1 MVDTAAVRALRS
13 MDLIPYVLENPGVS
27 IAELSARFSVTQAQI
42 ESDLQLVFMC
52 GLPGYTP
59 YELID
64 VAFEDGVVSVIDPQV
79 LDKPRKFSSNEIVV
93 IALGL
98 KILIDINQT
107 NSTALTKLKQL
118 SEKIAKLGS
127 NKSILMAGDVSAFPF
142 FEIISKSISE
152 QRILDLQ
159 YHSLI
164 KDQITQ
170 RLVLPEKLYFLNGS
184 LYLAALDI
192 DIDSDRVFK
201 VDLIKECKVGEQ
213 MAAKKVLE
221 SSIET
226 TVILDVQKQNRNFI
240 ERNSSIITAIQENGD
255 STRVHLQVSNLEWIK
270 LTVLSNAPGI
280 TVVSPELLAT
290 AVKQSARDLLAL
302 Y

>member
-1 MVDTAAVRALRS
+1 MVDNAAVRALRS

-42 ESDLQLVFMC
+42 ESDLQLIFMC

-64 VAFEDGVVSVIDPQV
+64 VAFEDGVVSIIDPQV

-98 KILIDINQT
+98 KLLIDINQT
-107 NSTALTKLKQL
+107 NPTPLIKLKQL

-127 NKSILMAGDVSAFPF
+127 NKSILMSGDVSKVPY
-142 FEIISKSISE
+142 FEIISRAISE
-152 QRILDLQ
+152 QRVLDLQ
-159 YHSLI
+159 YHSLT
-164 KDQITQ
+164 KDEITQ
-170 RLVLPEKLYFLNGS
+170 RKVLPEKLYFLNGS
-184 LYLAALDI
+184 LYLSAIDT

-201 VDLIKECKVGEQ
+201 VDLIKECKIGVRVAG
-213 MAAKKVLE
+213 KKLLE
-221 SSIET
+221 SSLET
-226 TVILDVQKQNRNFI
+226 TVVLDVQRQNRMFI
-240 ERNSSIITAIQENGD
+240 ERNSSIITAMQENGD
-255 STRVHLQVSNLEWIK
+255 LIRVHLQVSNLEWIK

-280 TVVSPELLAT
+280 TVVSPESLAD
-290 AVKQSARDLLAL
+290 AVEQSARDLLAL

>member
-1 MVDTAAVRALRS
+1 VVDTAAVRALRS

-64 VAFEDGVVSVIDPQV
+64 VAFEDGVVSIIDPQV

-118 SEKIAKLGS
+118 SDKIAKLGS

-142 FEIISKSISE
+142 FEIISKGISE
-152 QRILDLQ
+152 QRVLDLQ
-159 YHSLI
+159 YHSLT
-164 KDQITQ
+164 KDEITQ
-170 RLVLPEKLYFLNGS
+170 RKVLPEKLYFLNGS
-184 LYLAALDI
+184 LYLSAIDT

-201 VDLIKECKVGEQ
+201 VDLIKECKIGERV
-213 MAAKKVLE
+213 AGKKVLE
-221 SSIET
+221 SSTET
-226 TVILDVQKQNRNFI
+226 IVILDVQKSNRNFI
-240 ERNSSIITAIQENGD
+240 ERNSSIITAMQENGD
-255 STRVHLQVSNLEWIK
+255 LIRVHLQVSNLEWIK

-280 TVVSPELLAT
+280 TVVSPEPLAN

>member
-27 IAELSARFSVTQAQI
+27 IAELSAKFSVTQAQI

-64 VAFEDGVVSVIDPQV
+64 VAFEDGVVSIIDPQV

-107 NSTALTKLKQL
+107 NTTALTKLKQL

-127 NKSILMAGDVSAFPF
+127 NKSILMTGDVNAFPF
-142 FEIISKSISE
+142 FEIITKAISE
-152 QRILDLQ
+152 QRVLDLQ
-159 YHSLI
+159 YHSLT
-164 KDQITQ
+164 KDEITQ
-170 RLVLPEKLYFLNGS
+170 RKVLPEKLYFLNGS
-184 LYLAALDI
+184 LYLSAIDT

-201 VDLIKECKVGEQ
+201 VDLIKECKIGVRVAG
-213 MAAKKVLE
+213 KKLLE
-221 SSIET
+221 SSLET
-226 TVILDVQKQNRNFI
+226 TVVLDVQRQNRMFI
-240 ERNSSIITAIQENGD
+240 ERNSSIITAMQDNGD
-255 STRVHLQVSNLEWIK
+255 LIRVHLQVSNLEWIK

-280 TVVSPELLAT
+280 TVVSPESLAD
-290 AVKQSARDLLAL
+290 AVEQSARDLLAL

>member
-27 IAELSARFSVTQAQI
+27 IAELSAKFSVTQAQI

-152 QRILDLQ
+152 QRILNLQ

-170 RLVLPEKLYFLNGS
+170 RLVLPEKMYFLNGS

-213 MAAKKVLE
+213 VAAKKVLE

-240 ERNSSIITAIQENGD
+240 ERNSSIITAMQENGD

>member
-1 MVDTAAVRALRS
+1 MVDTAAARALRS

-64 VAFEDGVVSVIDPQV
+64 VAFEDGVVSIIDPQV

-107 NSTALTKLKQL
+107 NTTALTKLKQL
-118 SEKIAKLGS
+118 SDKIAKLGS
-127 NKSILMAGDVSAFPF
+127 NKSILMTGDVSAFPF
-142 FEIISKSISE
+142 FEIISKAISE
-152 QRILDLQ
+152 QRVLALQ

-170 RLVLPEKLYFLNGS
+170 RLVLPEKLYFLNGR
-184 LYLAALDI
+184 LYLSALDI

-201 VDLIKECKVGEQ
+201 VDLIKECKIGEWV
-213 MAAKKVLE
+213 AGKKLFE
-221 SSIET
+221 SSLET
-226 TVILDVQKQNRNFI
+226 TVVLDVQKQNRMFI
-240 ERNSSIITAIQENGD
+240 ERNSSIITAMQENGD
-255 STRVHLQVSNLEWIK
+255 LIRVHLQVSNLEWIK

-280 TVVSPELLAT
+280 TVVSPEPLAN

>member
-1 MVDTAAVRALRS
+1 MVDTAALRALRS

-27 IAELSARFSVTQAQI
+27 IAELSAKFSVTQAQI

-98 KILIDINQT
+98 KILIDMNQT

-127 NKSILMAGDVSAFPF
+127 NKSILMAGDVSTFPF

-159 YHSLI
+159 YHSLT
-164 KDQITQ
+164 KDEITQ
-170 RLVLPEKLYFLNGS
+170 RNVLPEKLYFLNGS

-213 MAAKKVLE
+213 VAAKKVLE

-255 STRVHLQVSNLEWIK
+255 STRVHLQVSNLDWIK

>member
-27 IAELSARFSVTQAQI
+27 IAELSAKFSVTQAQI

-142 FEIISKSISE
+142 FEIISKSLSE
-152 QRILDLQ
+152 QRILNLQ

>member
-1 MVDTAAVRALRS
+1 MVDTAAIRALRS

-98 KILIDINQT
+98 KLLIDINQT
-107 NSTALTKLKQL
+107 NPTALTKLKQL

-127 NKSILMAGDVSAFPF
+127 NKSILMSGDVSKVPYL
-142 FEIISKSISE
+142 EIISRAISE
-152 QRILDLQ
+152 QRILNLQ
-159 YHSLI
+159 YQSLI

-170 RLVLPEKLYFLNGS
+170 RIVLPEKLYFLNGR
-184 LYLAALDI
+184 LYLSALDI
-192 DIDSDRVFK
+192 EIDSDRVFK
-201 VDLIKECKVGEQ
+201 VDLIKECNVGEQ
-213 MAAKKVLE
+213 MIAKKVVE

-240 ERNSSIITAIQENGD
+240 ERNSSIITAMQENGD

-270 LTVLSNAPGI
+270 LTVLSNAPDV

-290 AVKQSARDLLAL
+290 AIKQSARDLLAL

>member
-1 MVDTAAVRALRS
+1 MVDTAAARALRS

-64 VAFEDGVVSVIDPQV
+64 VAFEDGVVSIIDPQV

-107 NSTALTKLKQL
+107 NTTALTKLKQL
-118 SEKIAKLGS
+118 SDKIAKLGS
-127 NKSILMAGDVSAFPF
+127 NKSILMTGDVSAFPF
-142 FEIISKSISE
+142 FEIISKAISE
-152 QRILDLQ
+152 QRVLALQ

-170 RLVLPEKLYFLNGS
+170 RLVLPEKLYFLNGR
-184 LYLAALDI
+184 LYLSALDI

-201 VDLIKECKVGEQ
+201 VDLIKECKIGERV
-213 MAAKKVLE
+213 AGKKVLE
-221 SSIET
+221 SSTET
-226 TVILDVQKQNRNFI
+226 IVILDVQKSNRNFI
-240 ERNSSIITAIQENGD
+240 ERNSSIITAMQENGD
-255 STRVHLQVSNLEWIK
+255 LIRVHLQVSNLEWIK

-280 TVVSPELLAT
+280 TVVSPEPLAN

>member
-64 VAFEDGVVSVIDPQV
+64 VAFEDGVVSIIDPQV

-118 SEKIAKLGS
+118 SDKIAKLGS

-142 FEIISKSISE
+142 FEIISKAISE
-152 QRILDLQ
+152 QRLLDLQ
-159 YHSLI
+159 YHSLT
-164 KDQITQ
+164 KDEITQ
-170 RLVLPEKLYFLNGS
+170 RKVLPDKLYFLNGS
-184 LYLAALDI
+184 LYLSAIDT

-201 VDLIKECKVGEQ
+201 VELIKECKIGERV
-213 MAAKKVLE
+213 AGKKVLE
-221 SSIET
+221 SSTET
-226 TVILDVQKQNRNFI
+226 IVILDVQKSNRNFI
-240 ERNSSIITAIQENGD
+240 ERNSSIITAMQENGD
-255 STRVHLQVSNLEWIK
+255 LIRVHLQVSNLEWIK

-280 TVVSPELLAT
+280 TVVSPEPLAN

>member
-1 MVDTAAVRALRS
+1 

-64 VAFEDGVVSVIDPQV
+64 VAFEDGVVSIIDPQV

-107 NSTALTKLKQL
+107 NTTALTKLKQL
-118 SEKIAKLGS
+118 SDKIAKLGS
-127 NKSILMAGDVSAFPF
+127 NKSILMTGDVSAFPF
-142 FEIISKSISE
+142 FEIISKAISE
-152 QRILDLQ
+152 QRVLDLQ

-170 RLVLPEKLYFLNGS
+170 RLVLPEKLYFLNGR
-184 LYLAALDI
+184 LYLSALDI

-201 VDLIKECKVGEQ
+201 VDLIKECKIGERV
-213 MAAKKVLE
+213 AGKKVLE
-221 SSIET
+221 SSTET
-226 TVILDVQKQNRNFI
+226 IVILDVQKSNRNFI
-240 ERNSSIITAIQENGD
+240 ERNSSIITAMQENGD
-255 STRVHLQVSNLEWIK
+255 LIRVHLQVSNLEWIK

-280 TVVSPELLAT
+280 TVVSPEPLAN

>member
-1 MVDTAAVRALRS
+1 MVDTAALRALRS

-27 IAELSARFSVTQAQI
+27 IAELSAKFSVTQAQI

-107 NSTALTKLKQL
+107 NSTALSKLKQL

-127 NKSILMAGDVSAFPF
+127 NKSILMAGDVSTFPF

-159 YHSLI
+159 YHSLT
-164 KDQITQ
+164 KDEITQ
-170 RLVLPEKLYFLNGS
+170 RKVLPEKLYFLNGS

-192 DIDSDRVFK
+192 DIDSYRVFK

-213 MAAKKVLE
+213 VAAKKVLE

-255 STRVHLQVSNLEWIK
+255 STRVHLQVSNLDWIK

-280 TVVSPELLAT
+280 TVVTPELLAT
-290 AVKQSARDLLAL
+290 AVIQSARDLLAL

>member
-184 LYLAALDI
+184 LYLSALDI

-213 MAAKKVLE
+213 VAAKKVLE

-270 LTVLSNAPGI
+270 LTVLSNAPDV

-290 AVKQSARDLLAL
+290 AIKQSARDLLAL

>member
-27 IAELSARFSVTQAQI
+27 IAELSAKFSVTQAQI

-64 VAFEDGVVSVIDPQV
+64 VAFEDGVVSIIDPQV

-107 NSTALTKLKQL
+107 NTTALTKLKQL

-127 NKSILMAGDVSAFPF
+127 NKSILMTGDVNAFPF
-142 FEIISKSISE
+142 FEIITKAISE
-152 QRILDLQ
+152 QRVLDLQ
-159 YHSLI
+159 YHSLT
-164 KDQITQ
+164 KDEITQ
-170 RLVLPEKLYFLNGS
+170 RKVLPEKLYFLNGS
-184 LYLAALDI
+184 LYLSAIDT

-201 VDLIKECKVGEQ
+201 VDLIKECKIGVRVAG
-213 MAAKKVLE
+213 KKLLE
-221 SSIET
+221 SSLET
-226 TVILDVQKQNRNFI
+226 TVVLDVQRQNRMFI
-240 ERNSSIITAIQENGD
+240 ERNSSIITAMQDNGD
-255 STRVHLQVSNLEWIK
+255 LIRVHLQVSSLEWIK

-280 TVVSPELLAT
+280 TVVSPESLAD
-290 AVKQSARDLLAL
+290 AVEQSARDLLAL

>member
-13 MDLIPYVLENPGVS
+13 MDLIPYVLENPGIS
-27 IAELSARFSVTQAQI
+27 IAELSAKFSVTQAQI

-221 SSIET
+221 SFSET

>member
-98 KILIDINQT
+98 KLLIDINQT
-107 NSTALTKLKQL
+107 NPTALAKLKQL

-127 NKSILMAGDVSAFPF
+127 NKSILMSGDVSKVPYL
-142 FEIISKSISE
+142 EIISRAISE
-152 QRILDLQ
+152 QRILNLQ
-159 YHSLI
+159 YQSLI

-170 RLVLPEKLYFLNGS
+170 RIVLPEKLYFLNGR
-184 LYLAALDI
+184 LYLSALDI
-192 DIDSDRVFK
+192 EIDSDRVFK
-201 VDLIKECKVGEQ
+201 VDLIKECNVGEQ
-213 MAAKKVLE
+213 MIAKKVVE

-240 ERNSSIITAIQENGD
+240 ERNSSIITAMQEKGD

-270 LTVLSNAPGI
+270 LTVLSNAPDV

-290 AVKQSARDLLAL
+290 AIKQSARDLLAL

>member
-64 VAFEDGVVSVIDPQV
+64 VAFEDGVVSIIDPQV

-118 SEKIAKLGS
+118 SDKIAKLGS
-127 NKSILMAGDVSAFPF
+127 NKSILMTGDVSAFPF
-142 FEIISKSISE
+142 FEIISKAISE
-152 QRILDLQ
+152 QRVLDLQ
-159 YHSLI
+159 YHSLT
-164 KDQITQ
+164 KDEITQ
-170 RLVLPEKLYFLNGS
+170 RKVLPEKMYFLNGS
-184 LYLAALDI
+184 LYLSAIDT

-201 VDLIKECKVGEQ
+201 VDLIKECKIGERV
-213 MAAKKVLE
+213 AGKKLFE
-221 SSIET
+221 PCLET
-226 TVILDVQKQNRNFI
+226 TVVLDVQKQNRMFI
-240 ERNSSIITAIQENGD
+240 ERNSSIITAMQENGD
-255 STRVHLQVSNLEWIK
+255 LIRVHLQVSSLEWIK

-280 TVVSPELLAT
+280 TVISPEPLAN

>member
-1 MVDTAAVRALRS
+1 MVDTAAIRALRS

-64 VAFEDGVVSVIDPQV
+64 VAFEDGVVSIIDPQV

-107 NSTALTKLKQL
+107 NTTALTKLKQL

-127 NKSILMAGDVSAFPF
+127 NKSILMTGDVNAFPV
-142 FEIISKSISE
+142 FEIITKAISE
-152 QRILDLQ
+152 QRVLDLQ
-159 YHSLI
+159 YHSLT
-164 KDQITQ
+164 KDEITQ
-170 RLVLPEKLYFLNGS
+170 RKVLPEKLYFLNGS
-184 LYLAALDI
+184 LYLSAI
-192 DIDSDRVFK
+192 DTAIDSDRVFK
-201 VDLIKECKVGEQ
+201 VDLIKECKIGERV
-213 MAAKKVLE
+213 AGKNLLE
-221 SSIET
+221 SSLET
-226 TVILDVQKQNRNFI
+226 TVVLDVQRQNRMFI
-240 ERNSSIITAIQENGD
+240 ERNSSIITAMQDNGD
-255 STRVHLQVSNLEWIK
+255 LIRVHLQVSSLEWIK

-280 TVVSPELLAT
+280 TVVSPESLAD
-290 AVKQSARDLLAL
+290 AVEQSARDLLAL

>member
-1 MVDTAAVRALRS
+1 MIDTAAVRALRS

-64 VAFEDGVVSVIDPQV
+64 VAFEDGVVSIIDPQV

-118 SEKIAKLGS
+118 SDKIVKLGS

-142 FEIISKSISE
+142 FEIISKGISE
-152 QRILDLQ
+152 QRVLDLQ
-159 YHSLI
+159 YHSLT
-164 KDQITQ
+164 KDEITQ
-170 RLVLPEKLYFLNGS
+170 RKVLPEKLYFLNGS
-184 LYLAALDI
+184 LYLSAIDT

-201 VDLIKECKVGEQ
+201 VDLIKECKIGERV
-213 MAAKKVLE
+213 AGKKVLE
-221 SSIET
+221 SSTEI
-226 TVILDVQKQNRNFI
+226 TVILDVQKSNRNFI
-240 ERNSSIITAIQENGD
+240 ERNSSIITAMQEND
-255 STRVHLQVSNLEWIK
+255 DLIRVHLQVSNLEWIK

-280 TVVSPELLAT
+280 TVVSPEPLAN

>member
-1 MVDTAAVRALRS
+1 MVDNAAVRALRS

-42 ESDLQLVFMC
+42 ESDLQLIFMC

-64 VAFEDGVVSVIDPQV
+64 VAFEDGVVSIIDPQV

-107 NSTALTKLKQL
+107 NTTALTKLKQL

-127 NKSILMAGDVSAFPF
+127 NKSILMTGDVNAFPF
-142 FEIISKSISE
+142 FEIITKAISE
-152 QRILDLQ
+152 QRVLDLQ
-159 YHSLI
+159 YHSLT
-164 KDQITQ
+164 KDEITQ
-170 RLVLPEKLYFLNGS
+170 RKVLPEKLYFLNGS
-184 LYLAALDI
+184 LYLSAIDT

-201 VDLIKECKVGEQ
+201 VDLIKECKIGVRVAG
-213 MAAKKVLE
+213 KKLLE
-221 SSIET
+221 SSLET
-226 TVILDVQKQNRNFI
+226 TVVLDVQRQNRMFI
-240 ERNSSIITAIQENGD
+240 ERNYSIITAMQENGD
-255 STRVHLQVSNLEWIK
+255 LIRVHLQVSNL
-270 LTVLSNAPGI
+270 
-280 TVVSPELLAT
+280 
-290 AVKQSARDLLAL
+290 
-302 Y
+302 

>member
-27 IAELSARFSVTQAQI
+27 IAELSAKFSVTQAQI

-152 QRILDLQ
+152 QRILNLQ

-213 MAAKKVLE
+213 VAAKKVLE

-290 AVKQSARDLLAL
+290 VVKQSARDLLAL

>member
-1 MVDTAAVRALRS
+1 

-64 VAFEDGVVSVIDPQV
+64 VAFEDGVVSIIDPQV

-107 NSTALTKLKQL
+107 NTTALTKLKQL
-118 SEKIAKLGS
+118 SDKIAKLGS
-127 NKSILMAGDVSAFPF
+127 NKSILMTGDVSGFPF
-142 FEIISKSISE
+142 FEIISKAISE
-152 QRILDLQ
+152 QRVLDLQ

-170 RLVLPEKLYFLNGS
+170 RLVLPEKLYFLNGR
-184 LYLAALDI
+184 LYLSALDI

-201 VDLIKECKVGEQ
+201 VDLIKECKIGERV
-213 MAAKKVLE
+213 AGKKVLE
-221 SSIET
+221 SSTET
-226 TVILDVQKQNRNFI
+226 IVILDVQKSNRNFI
-240 ERNSSIITAIQENGD
+240 ERNSSIITAMQENGD
-255 STRVHLQVSNLEWIK
+255 VIRVHLQVSNIEWIK
-270 LTVLSNAPGI
+270 LSVLSNAPGI
-280 TVVSPELLAT
+280 TVISPEPLAN

>member
-1 MVDTAAVRALRS
+1 

-64 VAFEDGVVSVIDPQV
+64 VAFEDGVVSIIDPQV

-118 SEKIAKLGS
+118 SDKIAKLGS
-127 NKSILMAGDVSAFPF
+127 IKSILMAGDVSAIPF
-142 FEIISKSISE
+142 FEIISKAISE
-152 QRILDLQ
+152 QRVLDLQ
-159 YHSLI
+159 YHSLT
-164 KDQITQ
+164 KDEITQ
-170 RLVLPEKLYFLNGS
+170 RKVLPEKMYFLNGS
-184 LYLAALDI
+184 LYLSAIDT

-201 VDLIKECKVGEQ
+201 VDLIKECKIGERV
-213 MAAKKVLE
+213 AGKKVLE
-221 SSIET
+221 SSFET
-226 TVILDVQKQNRNFI
+226 TVILDVQKQSRNFI
-240 ERNSSIITAIQENGD
+240 ERNSSIITAMQQNGD
-255 STRVHLQVSNLEWIK
+255 TTRVHLQVSNLEWIK
-270 LTVLSNAPGI
+270 LSVLSNAPGI
-280 TVVSPELLAT
+280 TVVSPEPLAN

>member
-27 IAELSARFSVTQAQI
+27 IAELSAKFSVTQAQI

>member
-27 IAELSARFSVTQAQI
+27 IAELSDRFSVTQAQI

-79 LDKPRKFSSNEIVV
+79 LDKPRKFSSNEMVV

-107 NSTALTKLKQL
+107 NSTAFTKLKQL

-152 QRILDLQ
+152 QRILNLQ

-213 MAAKKVLE
+213 VAAKKVLE

>member
-64 VAFEDGVVSVIDPQV
+64 VAFEDGVVSIIDPQV

-107 NSTALTKLKQL
+107 NTTALTKLKQL
-118 SEKIAKLGS
+118 SDKIAKLGS
-127 NKSILMAGDVSAFPF
+127 NKSILMTGDVSGFPF
-142 FEIISKSISE
+142 FEIISKAISE
-152 QRILDLQ
+152 QRVLALQ

-184 LYLAALDI
+184 LYLSALDT

-201 VDLIKECKVGEQ
+201 VDLIKECKIGERV
-213 MAAKKVLE
+213 AGKKVLE
-221 SSIET
+221 SSTET
-226 TVILDVQKQNRNFI
+226 IVILDVQKSNRNFI
-240 ERNSSIITAIQENGD
+240 ERNSSIITAMQENGD
-255 STRVHLQVSNLEWIK
+255 LIRVHLQVSNLEWIK

-280 TVVSPELLAT
+280 TVVSPEPLAN

>member
-64 VAFEDGVVSVIDPQV
+64 VAFEDGVVSIIDPQV

-118 SEKIAKLGS
+118 SDKIAKLGS
-127 NKSILMAGDVSAFPF
+127 NKSILMTGDVSAFPF
-142 FEIISKSISE
+142 FEIISKGISE
-152 QRILDLQ
+152 QRVLDLQ
-159 YHSLI
+159 YHSLT
-164 KDQITQ
+164 KDEITQ
-170 RLVLPEKLYFLNGS
+170 RKVLPEKLYFLNGS
-184 LYLAALDI
+184 LYLSAIDT

-201 VDLIKECKVGEQ
+201 VDLIKECKIGERV
-213 MAAKKVLE
+213 AGKKVLE
-221 SSIET
+221 SSTET
-226 TVILDVQKQNRNFI
+226 IVILDVQKSNRNFI
-240 ERNSSIITAIQENGD
+240 ERNSSIITAMQENGD
-255 STRVHLQVSNLEWIK
+255 LIRVHLQVSNLEWIK

-280 TVVSPELLAT
+280 TVVSPEPLAN

>member
-27 IAELSARFSVTQAQI
+27 IAELSAKFSVTQAQI

-213 MAAKKVLE
+213 VAAKKVLE

-240 ERNSSIITAIQENGD
+240 ERNSSIITAMQENGD

-290 AVKQSARDLLAL
+290 VVKQSARDLLAL

>member
-13 MDLIPYVLENPGVS
+13 MDLIPYVLENPGIS
-27 IAELSARFSVTQAQI
+27 IAELSAKFSVTQAQI

-184 LYLAALDI
+184 LYLSALDI

-201 VDLIKECKVGEQ
+201 VDLIKECRIGERV
-213 MAAKKVLE
+213 AAK
-221 SSIET
+221 
-226 TVILDVQKQNRNFI
+226 
-240 ERNSSIITAIQENGD
+240 
-255 STRVHLQVSNLEWIK
+255 
-270 LTVLSNAPGI
+270 
-280 TVVSPELLAT
+280 
-290 AVKQSARDLLAL
+290 
-302 Y
+302 

>member
-64 VAFEDGVVSVIDPQV
+64 VAFEDGVVSIIDPQV

-107 NSTALTKLKQL
+107 NTTALTKLKQL
-118 SEKIAKLGS
+118 SDKIAKLGS
-127 NKSILMAGDVSAFPF
+127 NKSILMTGDVRAFPF
-142 FEIISKSISE
+142 FEIISKAISE
-152 QRILDLQ
+152 QRVLDLQ

-184 LYLAALDI
+184 LYLSALDT

-201 VDLIKECKVGEQ
+201 VDLIKECKIGERV
-213 MAAKKVLE
+213 AGKKVLE
-221 SSIET
+221 SSTET
-226 TVILDVQKQNRNFI
+226 IVILDVQKSNRNFI
-240 ERNSSIITAIQENGD
+240 ERNSSIITAMQENGD
-255 STRVHLQVSNLEWIK
+255 LIRVHLQVSNLEWIK

-280 TVVSPELLAT
+280 TVVSPEPLAN

>member
-64 VAFEDGVVSVIDPQV
+64 VAFEDGVVSIIDPQV

-98 KILIDINQT
+98 KILIDINQA

-118 SEKIAKLGS
+118 SDKIAKLGS
-127 NKSILMAGDVSAFPF
+127 NKSILMTGDVSAFPF
-142 FEIISKSISE
+142 FEIISKAISE
-152 QRILDLQ
+152 QRVLDLQ

-184 LYLAALDI
+184 LYLSALDT

-201 VDLIKECKVGEQ
+201 VDLIKECKIGERV
-213 MAAKKVLE
+213 AGKKVLE
-221 SSIET
+221 SSTET
-226 TVILDVQKQNRNFI
+226 IVILDVQKSNRNFI
-240 ERNSSIITAIQENGD
+240 ERNSSIITAMQENGD
-255 STRVHLQVSNLEWIK
+255 LIRVHLQVSNLEWIK

-280 TVVSPELLAT
+280 TVVSPEPLAN

>member
-1 MVDTAAVRALRS
+1 MADTAAVRALRS

-64 VAFEDGVVSVIDPQV
+64 VAFEDGVVSIIDPQV

-107 NSTALTKLKQL
+107 NTTALTKLKQL
-118 SEKIAKLGS
+118 SDKIAKLGS
-127 NKSILMAGDVSAFPF
+127 NKSILMTGDVSGFPF
-142 FEIISKSISE
+142 FEIISKGISE
-152 QRILDLQ
+152 QRVLDLQ

-164 KDQITQ
+164 KDEITQ

-184 LYLAALDI
+184 LYLSALDT
-192 DIDSDRVFK
+192 DKDSDRVFK
-201 VDLIKECKVGEQ
+201 VDLIKECKIGERV
-213 MAAKKVLE
+213 AGKKVLE
-221 SSIET
+221 LSTET
-226 TVILDVQKQNRNFI
+226 TVILDVQKSNRNFI
-240 ERNSSIITAIQENGD
+240 ERNSSIITAMQENGD
-255 STRVHLQVSNLEWIK
+255 LIRVHLQVSNLEWIK
-270 LTVLSNAPGI
+270 LTVFSNAPGI
-280 TVVSPELLAT
+280 TVVSPEPLAN

>member
-64 VAFEDGVVSVIDPQV
+64 VAFEDGVVSIIDPQV

-107 NSTALTKLKQL
+107 NTTALTKLKQL
-118 SEKIAKLGS
+118 SDKIAKLGS
-127 NKSILMAGDVSAFPF
+127 NKSILMTGDVSAFPF
-142 FEIISKSISE
+142 FEIISKAISE
-152 QRILDLQ
+152 QRVLALQ

-184 LYLAALDI
+184 LYLSALDT

-201 VDLIKECKVGEQ
+201 VDLIKECKIGERV
-213 MAAKKVLE
+213 AGKKVLE
-221 SSIET
+221 SSTET
-226 TVILDVQKQNRNFI
+226 IVILDVQKSNRNFI
-240 ERNSSIITAIQENGD
+240 ERNSSIITAMQENGD
-255 STRVHLQVSNLEWIK
+255 LIRVHLQVSNLEWIK

-280 TVVSPELLAT
+280 TVVSPEPLAN

>member
-13 MDLIPYVLENPGVS
+13 MDLIPYVLENPGIS
-27 IAELSARFSVTQAQI
+27 IAELSAKFSVTQAQI

-142 FEIISKSISE
+142 FEIISKAISE
-152 QRILDLQ
+152 QRVLDLQ

-184 LYLAALDI
+184 LYLSALDI

-201 VDLIKECKVGEQ
+201 VDLIKECEMGEQ
-213 MAAKKVLE
+213 VAAKKVLE

-240 ERNSSIITAIQENGD
+240 ERNSSIITAMQENGD

>member
-1 MVDTAAVRALRS
+1 MVDTAAARALRS

-42 ESDLQLVFMC
+42 ESDLELVFMC

-64 VAFEDGVVSVIDPQV
+64 VAFEDGVVSIIDPQV

-107 NSTALTKLKQL
+107 NTTALTKLKQL
-118 SEKIAKLGS
+118 SDKIAKLGS
-127 NKSILMAGDVSAFPF
+127 NKSILMTGDVSAFPF
-142 FEIISKSISE
+142 FEIISKAISE
-152 QRILDLQ
+152 QRVLALQ

-170 RLVLPEKLYFLNGS
+170 RLVLPEKLYFLNGR
-184 LYLAALDI
+184 LYLSALDI

-201 VDLIKECKVGEQ
+201 VDLIKECKIGERV
-213 MAAKKVLE
+213 AGKKVLE
-221 SSIET
+221 SSTET
-226 TVILDVQKQNRNFI
+226 IVILDVQKSNRNFI
-240 ERNSSIITAIQENGD
+240 ERNSSIITAMQENGD
-255 STRVHLQVSNLEWIK
+255 LIRVHLQVSNLEWIK

-280 TVVSPELLAT
+280 TVVSPEPLAN

>member
-1 MVDTAAVRALRS
+1 MVDNAAVRALRS

-42 ESDLQLVFMC
+42 ESDLQLIFMC

-64 VAFEDGVVSVIDPQV
+64 VAFEDGVVSIIDPQV

-107 NSTALTKLKQL
+107 NTTALTKLKQL

-127 NKSILMAGDVSAFPF
+127 NKSILMTGDVNAFPF
-142 FEIISKSISE
+142 FEIITKAISE
-152 QRILDLQ
+152 QRVLDLQ
-159 YHSLI
+159 YHSLT
-164 KDQITQ
+164 KDEITQ
-170 RLVLPEKLYFLNGS
+170 RKVLPEKLYFLNGS
-184 LYLAALDI
+184 LYLSAIDT

-201 VDLIKECKVGEQ
+201 VDLIKECKIGVRVAG
-213 MAAKKVLE
+213 KKLLE
-221 SSIET
+221 SSLET
-226 TVILDVQKQNRNFI
+226 TVVLDVQRQNRMFI
-240 ERNSSIITAIQENGD
+240 ERNSSIITAMQENGD
-255 STRVHLQVSNLEWIK
+255 LIRVHLQVSNLEWIK

-280 TVVSPELLAT
+280 TVVSPESLAD
-290 AVKQSARDLLAL
+290 AVEQSARDLLAL
-302 Y
+302 S

>member
-27 IAELSARFSVTQAQI
+27 IAELSAKFSVTQAQI

-127 NKSILMAGDVSAFPF
+127 NKSILMAGDVSTFPF

-159 YHSLI
+159 YHSLT
-164 KDQITQ
+164 KDEITQ
-170 RLVLPEKLYFLNGS
+170 RKVLPEKLYFLNGS

-213 MAAKKVLE
+213 VAAKKVLE

-255 STRVHLQVSNLEWIK
+255 STRVHLQVSNLDWIK

>member
-64 VAFEDGVVSVIDPQV
+64 VAFEDGVVSIIDPQV

-107 NSTALTKLKQL
+107 NTTALTKLKQL
-118 SEKIAKLGS
+118 SDKIAKLGS
-127 NKSILMAGDVSAFPF
+127 NKSILMTGDVSAFPF
-142 FEIISKSISE
+142 FEIISKAISE
-152 QRILDLQ
+152 QRVLALQ

-170 RLVLPEKLYFLNGS
+170 RLVLPEKLYFLNGR
-184 LYLAALDI
+184 LYLSALDI

-201 VDLIKECKVGEQ
+201 VDLIKECKIGERV
-213 MAAKKVLE
+213 AGKKVLE
-221 SSIET
+221 SSTET
-226 TVILDVQKQNRNFI
+226 IVILDVQKSNRNFI
-240 ERNSSIITAIQENGD
+240 ERNSSIITAMQENGD
-255 STRVHLQVSNLEWIK
+255 LIRVHLQVSNLEWIK

-280 TVVSPELLAT
+280 TVVSPEPLAN

>member
-27 IAELSARFSVTQAQI
+27 IAELSAKFSVTQAQI

-79 LDKPRKFSSNEIVV
+79 LDKPRKFSSNETVV

-152 QRILDLQ
+152 QRILNLQ

-213 MAAKKVLE
+213 VAAKKVLE

-240 ERNSSIITAIQENGD
+240 ERNSSIITAMQENGD

>member
-27 IAELSARFSVTQAQI
+27 IAELSAKFSVTQAQI

-127 NKSILMAGDVSAFPF
+127 NKSILMAGDVSTFPF

-152 QRILDLQ
+152 QRILNLQ

-170 RLVLPEKLYFLNGS
+170 RLVLPEKMYFLNGS

-213 MAAKKVLE
+213 VAAKKVLE

-290 AVKQSARDLLAL
+290 VVKQSARDLLAL